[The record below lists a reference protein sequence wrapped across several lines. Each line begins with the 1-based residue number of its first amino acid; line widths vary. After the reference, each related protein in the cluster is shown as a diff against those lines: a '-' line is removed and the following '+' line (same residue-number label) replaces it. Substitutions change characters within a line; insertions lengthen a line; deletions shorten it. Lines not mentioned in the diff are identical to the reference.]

1 MQACSQAMNTAGAA
15 ASNAGAY
22 GVVGTATRDRNP
34 VGARFSAPV
43 QTDPGAN
50 AASCTIRTGSLSGG

>member
-22 GVVGTATRDRNP
+22 GVIGTATRY
-34 VGARFSAPV
+34 GLHG
-43 QTDPGAN
+43 PG
-50 AASCTIRTGSLSGG
+50 I